1 MIFPFLLFFLTG
13 WIWCLWKWDQY
24 HWLEQGTSQT
34 WHVQLCQ
41 CTSILF
47 FFFLFFVFIYILF
60 NLALVKGAGLPPLEA
75 EALYLPTEQI
85 QHGRQ
90 LCKFPHAAPTHVP
103 HLCPGGTTSRG
114 ERIVQSPWPIQPLAF
129 LLRLPTKLRESRCC
143 SWTLVRWEVDKAQQ
157 LISPKF
163 INWTSLYHIT
173 CGFNLS
179 VVG

>member
-1 MIFPFLLFFLTG
+1 MCSSANAPL
-13 WIWCLWKWDQY
+13 Y
-24 HWLEQGTSQT
+24 
-34 WHVQLCQ
+34 
-41 CTSILF
+41 F
-47 FFFLFFVFIYILF
+47 FFFSFFLVFIYILF